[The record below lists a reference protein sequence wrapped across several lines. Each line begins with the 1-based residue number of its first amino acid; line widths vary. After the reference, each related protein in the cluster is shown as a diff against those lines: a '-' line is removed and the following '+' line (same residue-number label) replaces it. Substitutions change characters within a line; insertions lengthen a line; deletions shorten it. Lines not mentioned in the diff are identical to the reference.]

1 MSKTIEFWYDFGSNY
16 SYLSVMRIGPLAAQ
30 LGVQVVWRPFLLG
43 PIFQSFGW
51 ETSPFVLQKEKGEY
65 VWKDMERQAEKF
77 SLPFK
82 RPTVFPR
89 TAILATRVAL
99 LGAEQPWC
107 EAFSQRIMQR
117 NFADDREIGDAD
129 LVTAVLEE
137 LGLAVPDVLAAAQ
150 SETNKLALR
159 NQVEQARANGLFGA
173 PSFTVGS
180 ELFWGNDRLEDA
192 LYCAAGQTAPSITT
206 VAPLI

>member
-1 MSKTIEFWYDFGSNY
+1 MSKSIEFWYDFGSNY

-65 VWKDMERQAEKF
+65 VWKDMERQAAKF

-129 LVTAVLEE
+129 LVTTVLEE

-150 SETNKLALR
+150 SEANKLALR
-159 NQVEQARANGLFGA
+159 NQVEQARAKGLFGA

-192 LYCAAGQTAPSITT
+192 LYYAAGQTAPSITT
-206 VAPLI
+206 VAPLM